1 MRCET
6 VTEQFFELYH
16 LAIRL
21 KEEPT
26 AFRAD
31 VLLSHYLGL
40 GELLCFSL
48 EEIGH
53 EYIEKNKINHERQSN
68 GY

>member
-1 MRCET
+1 MRQS

-31 VLLSHYLGL
+31 VLLAHYLVRGIV
-40 GELLCFSL
+40 GIYTL
-48 EEIGH
+48 EEIEY
-53 EYIEKNKINHERQSN
+53 EYIEKNKINHETPK
-68 GY
+68 